1 MYIIYIYIYT
11 HIYIYIYEYVYVYST
26 VVSFAPISNPQ
37 LSLTIIITTII
48 IITIITRHTFL
59 VSIVLGIGMQSQA
72 HPAIIRGSRIRGHGC
87 LSRPSES
94 ACLAE
99 NEAWT
104 NETCEG
110 STGKYWYVGF
120 LEKWGKKNKR
130 SYLPLCSISTS
141 LTFDFEDWK
150 RQELILLYTFVLPN
164 QHPGHFLCVNHS
176 GFQRVFLAFSQAQ
189 VWELAENE
197 SDMENKMQNIAV

>member
-1 MYIIYIYIYT
+1 MYVCM
-11 HIYIYIYEYVYVYST
+11 YVCSS
-26 VVSFAPISNPQ
+26 VVSFALISNLQ
-37 LSLTIIITTII
+37 LSLTIIIIKTRII
-48 IITIITRHTFL
+48 IITIITIITKHTFL

-104 NETCEG
+104 NETCKG

-120 LEKWGKKNKR
+120 LEKWGKKTNAAIFR
-130 SYLPLCSISTS
+130 YVPSRPP
-141 LTFDFEDWK
+141 WP
-150 RQELILLYTFVLPN
+150 LILKIGSVRNWSYIRLYCRISIQGIFFVSTALDFN
-164 QHPGHFLCVNHS
+164 
-176 GFQRVFLAFSQAQ
+176 VFS
-189 VWELAENE
+189 
-197 SDMENKMQNIAV
+197 

>member
-1 MYIIYIYIYT
+1 MYIIYIYI
-11 HIYIYIYEYVYVYST
+11 HIYIYEYVYVYST

-59 VSIVLGIGMQSQA
+59 VSMVLGIGMQSQA

-120 LEKWGKKNKR
+120 LEKWGKKTNAAIFR
-130 SYLPLCSISTS
+130 YVPSRPP
-141 LTFDFEDWK
+141 WP
-150 RQELILLYTFVLPN
+150 LILKIGSVRNWSYYIRLYCRISIQGIFFVSTTLDFN
-164 QHPGHFLCVNHS
+164 
-176 GFQRVFLAFSQAQ
+176 VFS
-189 VWELAENE
+189 
-197 SDMENKMQNIAV
+197 

>member
-1 MYIIYIYIYT
+1 MY
-11 HIYIYIYEYVYVYST
+11 VCSS
-26 VVSFAPISNPQ
+26 VVSFALISNLQ
-37 LSLTIIITTII
+37 LSLTIIIIKTRII
-48 IITIITRHTFL
+48 IITIITIITKHTFL

-104 NETCEG
+104 NETCKG

-120 LEKWGKKNKR
+120 LEK
-130 SYLPLCSISTS
+130 
-141 LTFDFEDWK
+141 
-150 RQELILLYTFVLPN
+150 
-164 QHPGHFLCVNHS
+164 
-176 GFQRVFLAFSQAQ
+176 
-189 VWELAENE
+189 
-197 SDMENKMQNIAV
+197 